1 MKLKI
6 IFTAMLAAT
15 LTACEPAPTGFSAA
29 DRTAIE
35 QASQNWVDTYN
46 RNDWPALAG
55 LFAPDAIMMP
65 PNSPAMRGRAAIAAW
80 EQANEAGF
88 RIAFDVQ
95 AIEGSGDVAYV
106 RGRSCVFIPT
116 GADGP
121 NGTGEYGVDVGKFLE
136 VRRRQSSGAWLIEAD
151 IFNSNLAVGA
161 DLSAT
166 CPFANSP
173 EAD

>member
-35 QASQNWVDTYN
+35 QASQNWVETYN
-46 RNDWPALAG
+46 RNDWQALAG

-65 PNSPAMRGRAAIAAW
+65 PNGTPVRGRAAIAAW

-95 AIEGSGDVAYV
+95 AVEGSGDVAFV

-116 GADGP
+116 EA
-121 NGTGEYGVDVGKFLE
+121 GEYGVDVGKFLE
-136 VRRRQSSGAWLIEAD
+136 VRRRQPSGAWLIEAD

-161 DLSAT
+161 DLAAA
-166 CPFANSP
+166 CPFAKYP
-173 EAD
+173 AAD